1 MAWLANDGQT
11 ILGILLGSVE
21 ENANEGISHVSIF
34 LSQQEGIWRI
44 FKGYDQ
50 KPLDKLSALNLA
62 SVKELI
68 ESLGYGIAQ
77 RSFTFATGA
86 SEEKVSNLFYEFVV
100 YWQDHEVV
108 E

>member
-1 MAWLANDGQT
+1 MT
-11 ILGILLGSVE
+11 
-21 ENANEGISHVSIF
+21 
-34 LSQQEGIWRI
+34 
-44 FKGYDQ
+44 KG
-50 KPLDKLSALNLA
+50 
-62 SVKELI
+62 LI

-86 SEEKVSNLFYEFVV
+86 GDEKVNNLFYEFVV